1 MISKVGQIRAKRRT
15 TCVELSNSPFQGER
29 IKTMP
34 SGLLD
39 RISNDEPV
47 SGPIGRLEGTNELA
61 LVDAARR
68 RDPDAFG
75 ELVTRY
81 GPRIFRLAQKI
92 TRNHED
98 AEEVFQDSFVRSFL
112 HIDTFR
118 GDSRFYTWLARIAV
132 NQSLMKLRRRRL
144 GEFHFDDSVSGGDSP
159 FYVEIADGTPNPE
172 QRHSQEEL
180 RQILASALGELPM
193 TLREVL
199 RLRELEEYST
209 EETARMLKLS
219 ITTVKSRAHRGRQR
233 LRRALTKYLRPRE
246 RAQLSR
252 RNSVLGERL

>member
-1 MISKVGQIRAKRRT
+1 
-15 TCVELSNSPFQGER
+15 
-29 IKTMP
+29 MP
-34 SGLLD
+34 SELLD
-39 RISNDEPV
+39 RIGNDEQA
-47 SGPIGRLEGTNELA
+47 SGAFGRMEGTRELA
-61 LVDAARR
+61 LVNAARR
-68 RDPDAFG
+68 RDPDAFA

-81 GPRIFRLAQKI
+81 GPRILRLAQKI

-112 HIDTFR
+112 HMDTFR

-144 GEFHFDDSVSGGDSP
+144 CEFHFDDPVSGGDSP

-180 RQILASALGELPM
+180 KQILASAMSELPM
-193 TLREVL
+193 TFREVL
-199 RLRELEEYST
+199 RLRELEECST

-219 ITTVKSRAHRGRQR
+219 ITTVKSRAYRGRQR
-233 LRRALTKYLRPRE
+233 LRRALTKYFRPRE
-246 RAQLSR
+246 RAQFSR
-252 RNSVLGERL
+252 RNSV